1 MLARGSAAAGF
12 DVTVFGPASTRLH
25 VEPALEAGPRDG
37 SVSDARSS
45 RSVPGQ
51 VRAVGFK
58 PVPIG
63 DRARPVSDVAVL
75 GRLRRLLVAARPD
88 VVHAHGMRAG
98 ALAALALRFTP
109 RTRTPHGKRPVLVVT
124 VHNAPPAGRAAG
136 AVYDLL
142 ERIVARRAD
151 VVLCVSSDLS
161 ARMRTIGAREV
172 ARAIV
177 PAPPARSA
185 GRRPADLTD
194 DGRPIV
200 LAAGRLAPQK
210 GFETLIAAAA
220 AARWR
225 DRRPEPVV
233 VIAGTGPLAGDLAA
247 RARDL
252 GVDVRFL
259 GRRDDIEDLL
269 AAADVFA
276 LPSRWEGQPLILQ
289 EAMRAGRPIVATD
302 VGGVRDLTG
311 DEAALLVPPDDP
323 DALAASIVKLLDDAG
338 LASRMGKAAASQAAA
353 LPTES
358 EAVASVIDF
367 YRRLA
372 P

>member
-1 MLARGSAAAGF
+1 
-12 DVTVFGPASTRLH
+12 
-25 VEPALEAGPRDG
+25 
-37 SVSDARSS
+37 
-45 RSVPGQ
+45 VPGQ

-75 GRLRRLLVAARPD
+75 GRLRRLLLATRPD
-88 VVHAHGMRAG
+88 VVHAHGLRAG
-98 ALAALALRFTP
+98 ALTALALQFTSRIP
-109 RTRTPHGKRPVLVVT
+109 TPDEKRAALVVT

-136 AVYDLL
+136 AVYGLL

-151 VVLCVSSDLS
+151 VVLCVSADLS
-161 ARMRTIGAREV
+161 ARMRAIGAREV
-172 ARAIV
+172 SRAIV

-210 GFETLIAAAA
+210 GLETLIVA

-259 GRRDDIEDLL
+259 GRRDDVADLL

-311 DEAALLVPPDDP
+311 DEAALLVAPDDP
-323 DALAASIVKLLDDAG
+323 DALAASIVKVLDDPG

-358 EAVASVIDF
+358 EAVASVIDL
-367 YRRLA
+367 YRQLA